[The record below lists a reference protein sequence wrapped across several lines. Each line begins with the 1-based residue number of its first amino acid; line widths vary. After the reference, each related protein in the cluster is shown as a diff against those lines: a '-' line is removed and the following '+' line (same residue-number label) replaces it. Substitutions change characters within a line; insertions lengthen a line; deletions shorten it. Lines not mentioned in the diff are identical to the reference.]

1 MYGDNALGLL
11 AFFGAFAFVFF
22 IIGLIF
28 YIAFAM
34 GLMTL
39 AKRRGI
45 ENAFLAFIPVANL
58 YIMGLL
64 IKELK
69 IFSFDVPSPEL
80 VLPGASL
87 AAMFLG
93 GIPLIGWLLSLAYL
107 VLIFGAI
114 YTLFNI
120 YVPQSA
126 TLYTIL
132 SPFVGPFLVFMI
144 RNNDPVNLK
153 Y

>member
-1 MYGDNALGLL
+1 MYEDNAFGLL

-58 YIMGLL
+58 YILGLL

-87 AAMFLG
+87 AGMFLG
-93 GIPLIGWLLSLAYL
+93 AIPLIGWIIPLANL
-107 VLIFGAI
+107 VLFFGAM
-114 YTLFNI
+114 YALFNI

-126 TLYTIL
+126 MLYTIL

-144 RNNDPVNLK
+144 RNNDPVNAK